1 MPKYNPLLKCSYF
14 NDARMIFNLFDALI
28 FDFFPLFY
36 EDKLLYTKMG
46 HQSEW
51 HNSLQSYLLLNK
63 APKKQYHNWDPCKA
77 SFKCFLGGSY
87 RNSPSRIYLR
97 RIVQETRILLMHM
110 NYLFHVNEWLNQC
123 ILGFKIW
130 PRYLMWVFFVFLHFD
145 WIGGCPG
152 GWLFE
157 VRCLYYL

>member
-1 MPKYNPLLKCSYF
+1 MMQEWFS
-14 NDARMIFNLFDALI
+14 IFLMLYLI
-28 FDFFPLFY
+28 FFFLFY
-36 EDKLLYTKMG
+36 EGKLLYTKMG

-63 APKKQYHNWDPCKA
+63 AKKNNIIIETVAKA

-130 PRYLMWVFFVFLHFD
+130 PRYLMCFFFVFLHFD
-145 WIGGCPG
+145 WIAGCPG